1 MDCKGDT
8 NHGESLPWLDETKQD
23 YVEYHDQE
31 WGVPVLDDKTLFE
44 FLVLESAQAGLSWY
58 TILKRREGYRI
69 AFADFDVEKVAAMT
83 KEDELRLQQD
93 TSIIRN
99 KLKISSTITNAQ
111 HFIAIQK
118 EFGSFRNY
126 LWSFTGNKVLVSRYT
141 MLEDYPATS
150 KVSDALSKDL
160 KKRGFKF
167 VGSTIVYA
175 YLQAA
180 GLINDHSLDCYR
192 RQEVID
198 SYQALGLE
206 YELV

>member
-1 MDCKGDT
+1 MANRC
-8 NHGESLPWLDETKQD
+8 PWLDETKQY

-31 WGVPVLDDKTLFE
+31 WGVPVLDDRTLFE

-58 TILKRREGYRI
+58 TILKRRDGYRR
-69 AFADFDVEKVAAMT
+69 AFANFDVEKVAAFT
-83 KEDELRLQQD
+83 EEDGLRLQQD
-93 TSIIRN
+93 TGIIRN

-111 HFIAIQK
+111 YFIEIQK
-118 EFGSFRNY
+118 EFGSFSDY
-126 LWSFTGNKVLVSRYT
+126 LWSFTDHKVLVSSYKE
-141 MLEDYPATS
+141 LEDYPATS

-167 VGSTIVYA
+167 VGSTIIYA
-175 YLQAA
+175 FLQAA

-198 SYQALGLE
+198 SYQASGLE